1 MNKFDQL
8 DSILER
14 EYDIEVKHSQEGWGC
29 GYDPKYVS
37 MVDMWAKGEIEDIP
51 QIIRTP
57 AGVVYNASE
66 FLRVS
71 QEQAL
76 SDIGHEIRYIISTNL
91 FNFRNGQR
99 EVFRAG
105 YDPTSFVCLYAVFEN
120 IRLDKEVGFGV
131 FEKKRFNE
139 RLNRIKPKYPH
150 HLYLAYI
157 YKSFYQEQFDIPND
171 IKKHANDTRNSFDE
185 ALKDIPEA
193 YNILM
198 ESVWPRYRQL
208 VELSQDI
215 RLIELILKELDK
227 HSGRIT
233 TDIVGKLNTEQIS
246 FFESLKKANLID
258 KVIIDK
264 SKAILKQIPDWM
276 VAYARQIVRMEMIEQ
291 DALFFREF
299 LPKVLEAEIEHR
311 GFLSFIIK
319 PWEESMASGSSSK
332 SGRSDSKNNDGNG
345 SSSLGKDQSKA
356 YNEIRN
362 SIIVVSEILKR
373 NISKLFPTEDSLF
386 EGKYHTGKHIN
397 KTALATEIASKSGRI
412 FQRRIAGNEIPV
424 FFSFLLDISS
434 SMRKE
439 DKLINAIKS
448 LILISEVLSDLKLDF
463 SISLFNE
470 EYFILKDYKTPYKQV
485 IADIL
490 NISPQKSTNLGLAIE
505 EERRHIDDFQRKTH
519 KRGVFVLFSD
529 GEPTKG
535 MKKEELSSYVNLIK
549 LEIPIVAISVGK
561 AGESIKE
568 VFGKNTLIVNSINS
582 LPVAF
587 GRIVQQQLNKFMK
600 I

>member
-1 MNKFDQL
+1 MTKFDQL
-8 DSILER
+8 DAILER
-14 EYDIEVKHSQEGWGC
+14 EYDVEVKHSQEGWGC

-51 QIIRTP
+51 QIIRIP
-57 AGVVYNASE
+57 AGIVYNASE
-66 FLRVS
+66 FLRAS
-71 QEQAL
+71 QEQAI
-76 SDIGHEIRYIISTNL
+76 SDIGHEIRYILSTNL

-105 YDPTSFVCLYAVFEN
+105 YDPTSFVCLYSAFEN
-120 IRLDKEVGFGV
+120 IRLDKEKGFGA
-131 FEKKRFNE
+131 FERKRLNE

-150 HLYLAYI
+150 HLYLIHI
-157 YKSFYQEQFDIPND
+157 YRSFYQEQFDIPAD
-171 IKKHANDTRNSFDE
+171 IKKHAADTRRFFEE
-185 ALKDIPEA
+185 ALNDPQEA

-208 VELSQDI
+208 VEFSQDI
-215 RLIELILKELDK
+215 RFIELILKELDR

-233 TDIVGKLNTEQIS
+233 TDIVGKLTPQDVA
-246 FFESLKKANLID
+246 FFESIKKANLID
-258 KVIIDK
+258 KSIVEK
-264 SKAILKQIPDWM
+264 TKAILKQIPDWM
-276 VAYARQIVRMEMIEQ
+276 IAYAKQIVKMEMIEQ

-299 LPKVLEAEIEHR
+299 LPKVLEAELEHR

-332 SGRSDSKNNDGNG
+332 SGRSDSKNNEGG
-345 SSSLGKDQSKA
+345 GGSLGKDQQKA

-362 SIIVVSEILKR
+362 SVVVVSEILKR
-373 NISKLFPTEDSLF
+373 NISRLFPKEDTIF
-386 EGKYHTGKHIN
+386 EGKYYAGKHIN
-397 KTALATEIASKSGRI
+397 NVALATEIASRSGRI
-412 FQRRIAGNEIPV
+412 FQRRVSGDEIPV

-448 LILISEVLSDLKLDF
+448 LILISEVLSDLNLDF

-470 EYFILKDYKTPYKQV
+470 EYFILKDFKTPYRAV
-485 IADIL
+485 IGNIL
-490 NISPQKSTNLGLAIE
+490 NISPQKSTNLGLALE
-505 EERRHIDDFQRKTH
+505 EERRHIDEFQKRTH

-535 MKKEELSSYVNLIK
+535 MKKEELSAYVNLLK

-561 AGESIKE
+561 AGESIKDI
-568 VFGKNTLIVNSINS
+568 FGKNTLIVNSINS
-582 LPVAF
+582 LPMAF
-587 GRIVQQQLNKFMK
+587 GRIIQQQLTKFMK
-600 I
+600 R

>member
-1 MNKFDQL
+1 MNRFDQL
-8 DSILER
+8 DAILER
-14 EYDIEVKHSQEGWGC
+14 EYDLEVKHSQEGWGC

-51 QIIRTP
+51 QIIRIP

-71 QEQAL
+71 QEQAM

-120 IRLDKEVGFGV
+120 IRLDKEVGFGA

-171 IKKHANDTRNSFDE
+171 IKKHANDTRHSFYE
-185 ALKDIPEA
+185 ALKDISEA

-246 FFESLKKANLID
+246 FFESLKKA
-258 KVIIDK
+258 K
-264 SKAILKQIPDWM
+264 PH
-276 VAYARQIVRMEMIEQ
+276 RQSH
-291 DALFFREF
+291 
-299 LPKVLEAEIEHR
+299 HR
-311 GFLSFIIK
+311 
-319 PWEESMASGSSSK
+319 
-332 SGRSDSKNNDGNG
+332 
-345 SSSLGKDQSKA
+345 
-356 YNEIRN
+356 
-362 SIIVVSEILKR
+362 
-373 NISKLFPTEDSLF
+373 
-386 EGKYHTGKHIN
+386 
-397 KTALATEIASKSGRI
+397 
-412 FQRRIAGNEIPV
+412 
-424 FFSFLLDISS
+424 
-434 SMRKE
+434 
-439 DKLINAIKS
+439 
-448 LILISEVLSDLKLDF
+448 
-463 SISLFNE
+463 
-470 EYFILKDYKTPYKQV
+470 
-485 IADIL
+485 
-490 NISPQKSTNLGLAIE
+490 
-505 EERRHIDDFQRKTH
+505 
-519 KRGVFVLFSD
+519 
-529 GEPTKG
+529 
-535 MKKEELSSYVNLIK
+535 
-549 LEIPIVAISVGK
+549 
-561 AGESIKE
+561 
-568 VFGKNTLIVNSINS
+568 
-582 LPVAF
+582 
-587 GRIVQQQLNKFMK
+587 
-600 I
+600 

>member
-1 MNKFDQL
+1 MNRFDQL
-8 DSILER
+8 DAILER
-14 EYDIEVKHSQEGWGC
+14 EYDLEVKHSHEGWGC

-51 QIIRTP
+51 QIIRIP

-66 FLRVS
+66 FLRAS

-105 YDPTSFVCLYAVFEN
+105 YDPTSFVCLYSVFEN
-120 IRLDKEVGFGV
+120 IRLDKDAGFGA

-139 RLNRIKPKYPH
+139 RLNHIKPKYPH
-150 HLYLAYI
+150 HIYLTYL
-157 YKSFYQEQFDIPND
+157 YKSFYQEQFDIPID
-171 IKKHANDTRNSFDE
+171 IKKHANDTKHSFDE
-185 ALKDIPEA
+185 ALKDISEA

-198 ESVWPRYRQL
+198 ESVWPRYRQI
-208 VELSQDI
+208 VEFSQDI
-215 RLIELILKELDK
+215 RFVELILKELDK

-233 TDIVGKLNTEQIS
+233 TDIVGKLNQEQIA
-246 FFESLKKANLID
+246 FFESIKKSNLID
-258 KVIIDK
+258 KNTIEK
-264 SKAILKQIPDWM
+264 AKAIIKQVPDWM
-276 VAYARQIVRMEMIEQ
+276 SAYARQIVRMEMIEQ

-299 LPKVLEAEIEHR
+299 LPKTLEAEIEHR
-311 GFLSFIIK
+311 GFLSFVIK

-332 SGRSDSKNNDGNG
+332 SGRSDSKNNDKGG
-345 SSSLGKDQSKA
+345 GSLGKDQSKA
-356 YNEIRN
+356 YNDIKN
-362 SIIVVSEILKR
+362 SVIVVSEILKR
-373 NISKLFPTEDSLF
+373 NISKIFPTEDSLF

-397 KTALATEIASKSGRI
+397 TTALATEIASKSGRI

-470 EYFILKDYKTPYKQV
+470 EYFILKDYKTHYKQV

-568 VFGKNTLIVNSINS
+568 IFGKNTLIVNSINS
-582 LPVAF
+582 LPMVF

-600 I
+600 R

>member
-8 DSILER
+8 DAILER
-14 EYDIEVKHSQEGWGC
+14 EYDVEVKHSQEGWGC

-51 QIIRTP
+51 QIIRIP

-66 FLRVS
+66 FLRAS
-71 QEQAL
+71 QEQAI
-76 SDIGHEIRYIISTNL
+76 SDIGHEIRYILSTNL

-120 IRLDKEVGFGV
+120 IRLDKEKGFGA
-131 FEKKRFNE
+131 FEKKRLNE
-139 RLNRIKPKYPH
+139 KLNRIKPKYPH
-150 HLYLAYI
+150 HLYLTYI
-157 YKSFYQEQFDIPND
+157 YKSFYQEQFDIPTD
-171 IKKHANDTRNSFDE
+171 IKKHATDTKGYFEE
-185 ALKDIPEA
+185 ALKDIQES

-208 VELSQDI
+208 VEFSQDI
-215 RLIELILKELDK
+215 RFIELILKELDK

-233 TDIVGKLNTEQIS
+233 TDIVGKLTPQDVA
-246 FFESLKKANLID
+246 FFESIKKDNLLD
-258 KVIIDK
+258 KAVVEK
-264 SKAILKQIPDWM
+264 TKAILKQIPDWM
-276 VAYARQIVRMEMIEQ
+276 IAYAKQIVKMEMIEQ

-311 GFLSFIIK
+311 GFLSFVIK

-332 SGRSDSKNNDGNG
+332 SGRSDSKNNDKDGG
-345 SSSLGKDQSKA
+345 SSLGKDQTKA
-356 YNEIRN
+356 YNDIRN
-362 SIIVVSEILKR
+362 SVVVVSEILKR
-373 NISKLFPTEDSLF
+373 NISTLFPKEDSLF
-386 EGKYHTGKHIN
+386 EGKYNTGKHIN
-397 KTALATEIASKSGRI
+397 NVALATEIASRSGRI
-412 FQRRIAGNEIPV
+412 FQRRISGDEIPV

-470 EYFILKDYKTPYKQV
+470 EYFILKDFKTPYKHV

-490 NISPQKSTNLGLAIE
+490 NISPQKSTNLGLALE
-505 EERRHIDDFQRKTH
+505 EERRHIDDFQRRTH

-561 AGESIKE
+561 AGESIKDI
-568 VFGKNTLIVNSINS
+568 FGKNTLIVNSINN
-582 LPVAF
+582 LPMAF
-587 GRIVQQQLNKFMK
+587 GRIVQQQLSKFMRR
-600 I
+600 

>member
-1 MNKFDQL
+1 MNRFDQL
-8 DSILER
+8 DAILER
-14 EYDIEVKHSQEGWGC
+14 EYDLEVKHSHEGWGC

-51 QIIRTP
+51 QIIRIP

-66 FLRVS
+66 FLRAS

-105 YDPTSFVCLYAVFEN
+105 YDPTSFVCLYSVFEN
-120 IRLDKEVGFGV
+120 IRLDKDAGFGA

-139 RLNRIKPKYPH
+139 RLNHIKPKYPH
-150 HLYLAYI
+150 HIYLTYL
-157 YKSFYQEQFDIPND
+157 YKSFYQEQFDIPID
-171 IKKHANDTRNSFDE
+171 IKKHANNTKHSFDE
-185 ALKDIPEA
+185 ALKDISEA

-198 ESVWPRYRQL
+198 ESVWPRYRQI
-208 VELSQDI
+208 VEFSQDI
-215 RLIELILKELDK
+215 RFVELILKELDK

-233 TDIVGKLNTEQIS
+233 TDIVGKLNQEQIA
-246 FFESLKKANLID
+246 FFESIKKANLID
-258 KVIIDK
+258 KNTIEK
-264 SKAILKQIPDWM
+264 AKAIIKQVPDWM
-276 VAYARQIVRMEMIEQ
+276 SAYARQIVRMEMIEQ

-299 LPKVLEAEIEHR
+299 LPKTLEAEIEHR

-332 SGRSDSKNNDGNG
+332 SGRSDSKNNDKGG
-345 SSSLGKDQSKA
+345 GSLGKDQSKA
-356 YNEIRN
+356 YNDIKN
-362 SIIVVSEILKR
+362 SVIVVSEILKR
-373 NISKLFPTEDSLF
+373 NISKIFPTEDTLF

-397 KTALATEIASKSGRI
+397 ATALATEIASKSGRI
-412 FQRRIAGNEIPV
+412 FQRRTVGEEIPV
-424 FFSFLLDISS
+424 FFSFLVDISS

-439 DKLINAIKS
+439 DKLLNATKS
-448 LILISEVLSDLKLDF
+448 LILISEVLSDLNLNF

-470 EYFILKDYKTPYKQV
+470 EYFILKDYKTPYERV
-485 IADIL
+485 IGDVL
-490 NISPQKSTNLGLAIE
+490 NISPQKSTNLGLALE
-505 EERRHIDDFQRKTH
+505 EERKHIYDFQRKTH
-519 KRGVFVLFSD
+519 KKGIFVLFSD

-535 MKKEELSSYVNLIK
+535 MKKEELRSYVNILK
-549 LEIPIVAISVGK
+549 LEIPLVAVSVGK
-561 AGESIKE
+561 AGESIRE
-568 VFGKNTLIVNSINS
+568 IFGKNTLLVNSINQ

-587 GRIVQQQLNKFMK
+587 GRIVEQQLSKFMK
-600 I
+600 R